1 MSGASSKSI
10 FVCQEESSS
19 PSSLSLKIVDSSTGF
34 VEEERSGMAVLLTRS
49 ADSDGVLGGSC
60 RSVAENASER
70 VALDESSNTPSRA
83 AEHIILPCLVLGG
96 SQGLISHKLR
106 VAGGP
111 PSNGPI
117 KFKLE

>member
-1 MSGASSKSI
+1 M
-10 FVCQEESSS
+10 

-49 ADSDGVLGGSC
+49 AESDGVLGGSC

-83 AEHIILPCLVLGG
+83 AEHIIIAMPGIGWWGG
-96 SQGLISHKLR
+96 LDRAAGADLR
-106 VAGGP
+106 IGVD
-111 PSNGPI
+111 
-117 KFKLE
+117 LYLL

>member
-1 MSGASSKSI
+1 VSGASNRSI

-60 RSVAENASER
+60 RSVAVVNASER
-70 VALDESSNTPSRA
+70 VALDASSNTPRRV
-83 AEHIILPCLVLGG
+83 AEHIIIAMLVNIGW
-96 SQGLISHKLR
+96 
-106 VAGGP
+106 
-111 PSNGPI
+111 
-117 KFKLE
+117 